1 MRHRRKGRVLGR
13 SPSHQR
19 AMLRNLASSLVLTER
34 EFEPGEPGAP
44 KVPGRIV
51 TTVAKAKEVRPVVE
65 RCITIAKRG
74 LLAEQAAEAFA
85 ASARTTRHEN
95 PYRENENQ

>member
-51 TTVAKAKEVRPVVE
+51 TTVAKAKEVRPLV
-65 RCITIAKRG
+65 RTMYYDC
-74 LLAEQAAEAFA
+74 EARPA
-85 ASARTTRHEN
+85 GRTGS
-95 PYRENENQ
+95 